1 MFLLWLLD
9 IAVRSDTQAFD
20 AFTNNP
26 NPAVTAVPAIPA
38 CSNDVFMQPGQCWD
52 FIYSPN
58 TSTIAQSIANNMRLN
73 NPGRV
78 ISEDAVRG
86 FGSIAEA
93 NSFLSAYPERVL
105 GGVHF
110 LLDANAPSPPPGPGL
125 DYVLQVNSTVRY
137 FKARFQDPTFFS
149 AVPLQ
154 VSVEREIARAQLQSA
169 GKDAQALQWNVSY
182 SEFAHPQVLDVNIIG
197 SAMGPFVF
205 AANMF
210 NFVLLVSYKLIIFKG
225 QVLDDDLSLNLWEG
239 YFNISNSFSFY
250 S

>member
-1 MFLLWLLD
+1 M
-9 IAVRSDTQAFD
+9 
-20 AFTNNP
+20 
-26 NPAVTAVPAIPA
+26 
-38 CSNDVFMQPGQCWD
+38 
-52 FIYSPN
+52 
-58 TSTIAQSIANNMRLN
+58 
-73 NPGRV
+73 
-78 ISEDAVRG
+78 
-86 FGSIAEA
+86 
-93 NSFLSAYPERVL
+93 
-105 GGVHF
+105 
-110 LLDANAPSPPPGPGL
+110 
-125 DYVLQVNSTVRY
+125 
-137 FKARFQDPTFFS
+137 
-149 AVPLQ
+149 
-154 VSVEREIARAQLQSA
+154 QSA